1 MKKWLTILLLTA
13 SLIRSTSQSL
23 YFPPVLGNTWETLSP
38 ESLNWCQW
46 KIDSLYAYL
55 EANNTKAF
63 IVLKGGKIVLEKYF
77 GTHTQ
82 STAWQ
87 WASAGKTITSF
98 MIGIAQQERKLSIQD
113 PTSKYL
119 GKGWTDCTP
128 TQEDKITIRHQLTM
142 TSGLDD
148 GVGDP
153 YCTLDTCLRYKA
165 DAGTRWAYHNGPYTL
180 LDQVI
185 EAATGMTLNTYA
197 TQKLKIP
204 TGMTGAF
211 FQVGYNNV
219 YFSTARSMARFGL
232 LILNQGK
239 WGETAVMTDTAYFRQ
254 MVNTSQNI
262 NLSYGYLW
270 WLNGKQGYMLPG
282 PQTVFNGFFN
292 INGPADM
299 IVAMG
304 RDGQFLNVVPSQQLV
319 MLRMGNAPSSLPVP
333 AFMNNEIWKYL
344 NNLECGA
351 TRVRERQQEDR
362 GVKVFPNPA
371 KQVFTV
377 QAQDKITS
385 VQIFH
390 ISGQL
395 LQQVT
400 VQGNAQDI
408 PIDDLP
414 KGLYLVKI
422 WFEDGL
428 PWLGKV
434 LKG

>member
-13 SLIRSTSQSL
+13 SLIRSASQSL
-23 YFPPVLGNTWETLSP
+23 YFPPVSGNTWETLSP

-128 TQEDKITIRHQLTM
+128 AQEDKITIRHQLTM

-148 GVGDP
+148 GSSDP
-153 YCTLDTCLRYKA
+153 YCTIDTCLKYKA

-185 EAATGMTLNTYA
+185 ESATGMTLNTYT

-211 FQVGYNNV
+211 FQVGFNNV

-254 MVNTSQNI
+254 MVNTSQSI

-270 WLNGKQGYMLPG
+270 WLNGKQSYMLPG

-292 INGPADM
+292 ANGPADV

-319 MLRMGNAPSSLPVP
+319 MLRMGNAPSNLPVP

-344 NNLECGA
+344 NNLECGT
-351 TRVRERQQEDR
+351 TRVRERQQESR
-362 GVKVFPNPA
+362 GVRIFPNPA
-371 KQVFTV
+371 EQLFTV
-377 QAQDKITS
+377 QAGDKITK

-400 VQGNAQDI
+400 VQGNAKDI
-408 PIDDLP
+408 PIDELP

-428 PWLGKV
+428 TWLGKV